1 MMQDSKPCPAF
12 FASSDPTPE
21 QNSAGAKVKKYGRWM
36 KTSLVSTGT
45 RATLEHT
52 VAYIKG
58 ILSII

>member
-1 MMQDSKPCPAF
+1 MSGF

-21 QNSAGAKVKKYGRWM
+21 QNSADAKVKKYSRWM

-45 RATLEHT
+45 RTSLRHT
-52 VAYIKG
+52 VAYTKG